1 MDLFGLDPVL
11 ILGYGCLSLFPLY
24 AIILLARWLK
34 RRAAFRDFATEHQ
47 FRFRG
52 TLPSDKYAPYTAF
65 PIVRSAVLLWLVME
79 GRWTDFDVALFDY
92 RRSRFQASYVGIIV
106 SLPNDC
112 TCFHIAAPAFS
123 TSGTTWQ
130 TRVTL
135 DASGL
140 ASWVVVSELIPGS
153 AAAAIGPRTAA
164 LLRDGPP
171 VSLETNLGYLFVTP
185 MPGITPDRL
194 PDVLEFATSVAR
206 ALGIDAHNRSP
217 ASAE

>member
-11 ILGYGCLSLFPLY
+11 VFGYAFLSLFPLY
-24 AIILLARWLK
+24 AIILLAGWFK
-34 RRAAFRDFATEHQ
+34 RRAAFREFAAGRQ

-52 TLPSDKYAPYTAF
+52 TLPSDRYSPYTAF

-79 GRWTDFDVALFDY
+79 GRWSDFDVALFDY
-92 RRSRFQASYVGIIV
+92 RRSRFQGSYTGIIV

-123 TSGTTWQ
+123 SSRTAWQ
-130 TRVTL
+130 TGVTL

-140 ASWVVVSELIPGS
+140 ASWVVVSELIPGT

-164 LLRDGPP
+164 LLTDGPP
-171 VSLETNLGYLFVTP
+171 VSLETNLGFLFMTP
-185 MPGITPDRL
+185 MAAITPDRL
-194 PDVLEFATSVAR
+194 PDSLDFATSVAR
-206 ALGIDAHNRSP
+206 AIGIDARNQPP
-217 ASAE
+217 APAG